1 MTRASALA
9 TRSAS
14 VTISPECTVHVTH
27 SDTNFLP
34 LGLISILVSAT
45 GQLHTYMSRPATC
58 ATPSSSR
65 SAALPL
71 AWNVYLDGNCVSVSR
86 I

>member
-1 MTRASALA
+1 M
-9 TRSAS
+9 
-14 VTISPECTVHVTH
+14 HVTH

-45 GQLHTYMSRPATC
+45 GLPHTSINSPATC

-71 AWNVYLDGNCVSVSR
+71 AWNVYLDGNCVSMSK